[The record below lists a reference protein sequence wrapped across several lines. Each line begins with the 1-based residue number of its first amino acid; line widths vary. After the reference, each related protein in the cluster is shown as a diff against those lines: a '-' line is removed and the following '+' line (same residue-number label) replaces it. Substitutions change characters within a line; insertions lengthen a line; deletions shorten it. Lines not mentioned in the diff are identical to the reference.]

1 MNGANMKNRTA
12 VLAVLVSLTGACG
25 PTSSSS
31 GSSGTVTRTTR
42 TDQGGDSTGASGSR
56 PLEAPAGSR
65 EPEPESR
72 PTQAATSET
81 SEPAA
86 RVPAAAEPAPASESP
101 QQASAAPASAVP
113 QESPWGRPET
123 ESGEPL
129 PERRPLTGSARDA
142 YRRGM
147 EASSRGDNAGAQAAF
162 QEALSA
168 DSTSFRA
175 AYNLGVLADRA
186 GQADQALNFYR
197 QALRVQPDYE
207 RAVEG
212 VVRIYVRQGRASDAV
227 SFAQPIAQR
236 WVRNLA
242 VQAVYGDA
250 LVAANRSAEAVDAAR
265 AALRRDERFVPAMI
279 VMAKANLRLG
289 RNELAQSILEQALA
303 IDATNAE
310 GHFLRGQMYEAE
322 HQLQPAITSY
332 RRAIELSR
340 DYADARMRLGIL
352 MLGGANYDEAVQQ
365 FEAVA
370 RLVPDLMSVHLNLGD
385 AYRSTKQ
392 WTKAKAEFD
401 TVSARSPSTV
411 EVHYNLGL
419 MFWSQAMDLTGQ
431 EQLDMLVRAQ
441 QELTTYRTGMGSRL
455 PRDDQSTTFI
465 EDLNRQIDRARRVI
479 ERDAA
484 RRQREAERAARQ
496 SASGGGDSAGGDSA
510 GGTP

>member
-1 MNGANMKNRTA
+1 MNKGTMTKRTT
-12 VLAVLVSLTGACG
+12 VLAMFVALSGACG
-25 PTSSSS
+25 PSGSSQ
-31 GSSGTVTRTTR
+31 SSGTVTRTPR
-42 TDQGGDSTGASGSR
+42 PESGSDSSSTPRELER
-56 PLEAPAGSR
+56 PEGSR
-65 EPEPESR
+65 EPVQEALPTAAEPV
-72 PTQAATSET
+72 PQ
-81 SEPAA
+81 
-86 RVPAAAEPAPASESP
+86 PAAASTPTSTATSTPSA
-101 QQASAAPASAVP
+101 QADAAPAAAVP

-147 EASSRGDNAGAQAAF
+147 DASSRGDNAGAQAAF

-197 QALRVQPDYE
+197 QALRIQPDYE

-212 VVRIYVRQGRASDAV
+212 VVRVYVRQGRAADAV

-236 WVRNLA
+236 WVRNLS

-250 LVAANRSAEAVDAAR
+250 LVAANRPAEAVDAAR
-265 AALRRDERFVPAMI
+265 VALRRDERFVPAMI

-303 IDATNAE
+303 IDAANAE

-332 RRAIELSR
+332 RRAVELSR

-401 TVSARSPSTV
+401 MVAARSPTTV

-419 MFWSQAMDLTGQ
+419 MYWAQATDLTGQ
-431 EQLDMLVRAQ
+431 EQLDLLVRAQ

-455 PRDDQSTTFI
+455 PRDDQASTFI
-465 EDLNRQIDRARRVI
+465 EDLNRQIDRVRRVI

-484 RRQREAERAARQ
+484 RRQRDAERAARE
-496 SASGGGDSAGGDSA
+496 STS

>member
-1 MNGANMKNRTA
+1 MTKRTTVVA
-12 VLAVLVSLTGACG
+12 MFVALSGACG
-25 PTSSSS
+25 PSSSSS
-31 GSSGTVTRTTR
+31 GSSGTVTRTTPAES
-42 TDQGGDSTGASGSR
+42 GGAETSSSAPRDLER
-56 PLEAPAGSR
+56 PEGSR
-65 EPEPESR
+65 EPEPEA
-72 PTQAATSET
+72 PVAQTS
-81 SEPAA
+81 
-86 RVPAAAEPAPASESP
+86 AEPVAVAQSGT
-101 QQASAAPASAVP
+101 AAPAAAVP

-123 ESGEPL
+123 ESGERL

-147 EASSRGDNAGAQAAF
+147 EASARGDGAAAQTAF
-162 QEALSA
+162 QEALSS

-175 AYNLGVLADRA
+175 AYNLGVLADRS
-186 GQADQALNFYR
+186 GQSDQALNFYR
-197 QALRVQPDYE
+197 QALRIQPDYE

-212 VVRIYVRQGRASDAV
+212 VVRVYVRQGRAADAV

-236 WVRNLA
+236 WVRNLS

-250 LVAANRSAEAVDAAR
+250 LVAANRPTEAVDAAR

-303 IDATNAE
+303 IDAANAE

-332 RRAIELSR
+332 RRAVELSR

-392 WTKAKAEFD
+392 WNKAKAEFD
-401 TVSARSPSTV
+401 MVSARSPSTV
-411 EVHYNLGL
+411 EVRYNLGL
-419 MFWSQAMDLTGQ
+419 MYWAQSADLTGQ
-431 EQLDMLVRAQ
+431 EQLDLLVRAQ

-455 PRDDQSTTFI
+455 PRDDQASTFI
-465 EDLNRQIDRARRVI
+465 EDLNRQIDRVRRVI

-484 RRQREAERAARQ
+484 RRQRDAERAAR
-496 SASGGGDSAGGDSA
+496 
-510 GGTP
+510 GTTGEKP

>member
-1 MNGANMKNRTA
+1 MNRGSMTKRTT
-12 VLAVLVSLTGACG
+12 VLAMFVALSGACG
-25 PTSSSS
+25 PSSSSS
-31 GSSGTVTRTTR
+31 GSSGTVTRTAPA
-42 TDQGGDSTGASGSR
+42 DQGGEAQSGSQRDLER
-56 PLEAPAGSR
+56 PEGSR
-65 EPEPESR
+65 EPEPE
-72 PTQAATSET
+72 PAPQATAQTP
-81 SEPAA
+81 EPAA
-86 RVPAAAEPAPASESP
+86 QVPAAAPTPQSET
-101 QQASAAPASAVP
+101 QAAAVP

-147 EASSRGDNAGAQAAF
+147 EASARGDNAAAQAAF
-162 QEALSA
+162 QEALSS

-175 AYNLGVLADRA
+175 AYNLGVLADRS

-197 QALRVQPDYE
+197 QALRIQPDYE

-212 VVRIYVRQGRASDAV
+212 VVRVFVRQGRAADAV

-236 WVRNLA
+236 WVRNLS

-250 LVAANRSAEAVDAAR
+250 LVAANRPAEAVDAAR

-303 IDATNAE
+303 IDASNAE

-332 RRAIELSR
+332 RRAVELSR

-370 RLVPDLMSVHLNLGD
+370 HLVPDLMSVHLNLGD

-401 TVSARSPSTV
+401 TVVARSPSTV

-419 MFWSQAMDLTGQ
+419 MFWAQATDLTGQ
-431 EQLDMLVRAQ
+431 EQLDLLVRAQ

-455 PRDDQSTTFI
+455 PRDDQASTFI
-465 EDLNRQIDRARRVI
+465 EDLNRQIDRVRRVI

-484 RRQREAERAARQ
+484 RRQRDAERAARD
-496 SASGGGDSAGGDSA
+496 SSSGEST

>member
-1 MNGANMKNRTA
+1 MNGGSMTKRTT
-12 VLAVLVSLTGACG
+12 VLAMFVALSGACG
-25 PTSSSS
+25 PSSSSS
-31 GSSGTVTRTTR
+31 GSSGTVTRSPR
-42 TDQGGDSTGASGSR
+42 VEQGGETESGGQRELER
-56 PLEAPAGSR
+56 PEGSR
-65 EPEPESR
+65 EPVPEPA
-72 PTQAATSET
+72 PAQTP
-81 SEPAA
+81 EPAA
-86 RVPAAAEPAPASESP
+86 QVPAAASTPSETP
-101 QQASAAPASAVP
+101 VAAAVP

-123 ESGEPL
+123 ESGEAL

-147 EASSRGDNAGAQAAF
+147 DASARGDNAAAQTAF
-162 QEALSA
+162 QEALSS
-168 DSTSFRA
+168 DSTAFRA
-175 AYNLGVLADRA
+175 AYNLGVLADRS

-197 QALRVQPDYE
+197 QALRLQPDYE

-212 VVRIYVRQGRASDAV
+212 VVRVFVRQGRASDAV

-236 WVRNLA
+236 WVRNLS

-250 LVAANRSAEAVDAAR
+250 LVAANRPAEAVDAAR

-303 IDATNAE
+303 IDASNAE

-322 HQLQPAITSY
+322 HQLQSAITSY
-332 RRAIELSR
+332 RRAVELSR

-401 TVSARSPSTV
+401 TVVARSPSTV

-419 MFWSQAMDLTGQ
+419 MFWAQATDLAGQ
-431 EQLDMLVRAQ
+431 EQLDLLARAQ

-455 PRDDQSTTFI
+455 PRDDQASTFI
-465 EDLNRQIDRARRVI
+465 EDLNRQIDRVRRVI

-484 RRQREAERAARQ
+484 RRQRDAERASRD
-496 SASGGGDSAGGDSA
+496 SASGESA

>member
-1 MNGANMKNRTA
+1 MNGGSMTKRTT
-12 VLAVLVSLTGACG
+12 VLAMFVALSGACG
-25 PTSSSS
+25 PSSSSS
-31 GSSGTVTRTTR
+31 GSSGTVTRSSR
-42 TDQGGDSTGASGSR
+42 AEPGGETESGAQRDLERPEGS
-56 PLEAPAGSR
+56 S
-65 EPEPESR
+65 EPEPAPE
-72 PTQAATSET
+72 ATAQT
-81 SEPAA
+81 PEPAA
-86 RVPAAAEPAPASESP
+86 RAATPAPSET
-101 QQASAAPASAVP
+101 AVAATTP

-147 EASSRGDNAGAQAAF
+147 EASARGDIVAAQTAF
-162 QEALSA
+162 QEALSS
-168 DSTSFRA
+168 DSTAFRA
-175 AYNLGVLADRA
+175 AYNLGVLADRS
-186 GQADQALNFYR
+186 GQVDQALNFYR
-197 QALRVQPDYE
+197 QALRLQPDYE

-212 VVRIYVRQGRASDAV
+212 VVRVFVRQGRASDAV
-227 SFAQPIAQR
+227 SFARPIAER
-236 WVRNLA
+236 WVRNLSI
-242 VQAVYGDA
+242 QAVYGDA
-250 LVAANRSAEAVDAAR
+250 LVAANQPAQAVDAAR

-303 IDATNAE
+303 IDASNAE
-310 GHFLRGQMYEAE
+310 GHFLRGQMYESE

-332 RRAIELSR
+332 RRAVELSR

-401 TVSARSPSTV
+401 TVIARSPSTV

-419 MFWSQAMDLTGQ
+419 MFWAQAADLTGQ
-431 EQLDMLVRAQ
+431 EQLDLFVRAQ
-441 QELTTYRTGMGSRL
+441 LELTTYRTGMGSRL
-455 PRDDQSTTFI
+455 PRDDQASTFI
-465 EDLNRQIDRARRVI
+465 EDLNRQIDRVRRVI
-479 ERDAA
+479 ERDTA
-484 RRQREAERAARQ
+484 RRQRDAERAAR
-496 SASGGGDSAGGDSA
+496 DSPSGDSA